1 MALPWWQ
8 HHKHCRAYY
17 YYYYYYCYS
26 RSHQWHSS
34 QRHVSHSQELL
45 SLTTE
50 PLCKLNFN
58 ASVHNIINH
67 LISRAY
73 HWVVLCEINTHTHH
87 VWSSSGCL
95 SATLV
100 LSPSRSF
107 YQQQY
112 TALHSPCTP
121 LWLLKITY
129 VNFSLQSSD
138 KSSAS
143 PEVFWSRFKELRQI
157 QPNKFQVDF
166 QDTF

>member
-112 TALHSPCTP
+112 TALHFASRCGCSKLHMLISLYKVLTSLPP
-121 LWLLKITY
+121 VQRSSEADLK
-129 VNFSLQSSD
+129 NSD
-138 KSSAS
+138 KSNQIN
-143 PEVFWSRFKELRQI
+143 FK
-157 QPNKFQVDF
+157 
-166 QDTF
+166 